1 MFVPIT
7 ILLSIALIYYGII
20 YAAGQGSLFMIIV
33 FGASLLN
40 QILWGFLDRVWPSQV
55 TKITWT
61 YCLIH
66 EVLTP
71 LLMFNILGKH
81 FAADDNKIYEWWIDM
96 NFIVANIVAFNDLKM
111 TLLLQIPTYFIASFF

>member
-1 MFVPIT
+1 
-7 ILLSIALIYYGII
+7 
-20 YAAGQGSLFMIIV
+20 MIIV

-40 QILWGFLDRVWPSQV
+40 QVLWCFLDRVWPSQV

-71 LLMFNILGKH
+71 LLMFNILGAQY
-81 FAADDNKIYEWWIDM
+81 AADDNKIYEWWIDM

>member
-40 QILWGFLDRVWPSQV
+40 QGLWFFLERFWPNQV
-55 TKITWT
+55 TKVTWT

-66 EVLTP
+66 EILTP
-71 LLMFNILGKH
+71 LLMFNLLGLH
-81 FAADDNKIYEWWIDM
+81 IGADDNKIYEWWIDM
-96 NFIVANIVAFNDLKM
+96 NFIVANIVAFNDLKI
-111 TLLLQIPTYFIASFF
+111 TLLL